1 MSATSQPIATL
12 EQNKKLLV
20 RWFEEVWNHGNR
32 DVIHQ
37 LLAPECVIH
46 DGANTMNGAAEF
58 ERFYDG
64 LRSRFSEVRVSS
76 VFAIAEGDLAC
87 VHWFS
92 QVKEA
97 ATGKTAHVTG
107 TSIVRV
113 KDGRFI
119 EGWQNWDHASL
130 AAQLSGTAPTPLY

>member
-1 MSATSQPIATL
+1 MASASQPISSL
-12 EQNKKLLV
+12 EQNKQLAV
-20 RWFEEVWNHGNR
+20 RWFEQVWNHGNR

-37 LLAPECVIH
+37 LLAADSVIN
-46 DGANTMNGAAEF
+46 DGANAMKGPAEF

-64 LRSRFSEVRVSS
+64 LRSRFSEVKVSP
-76 VFAIAEGDLAC
+76 VLVLAENDLVC

-107 TSIVRV
+107 TSIVRI
-113 KDGRFI
+113 KDGRFV
-119 EGWQNWDHASL
+119 EGWQNWDHAAL
-130 AAQLSGTAPTPLY
+130 AAQLSGTPAAPLY